1 MSQNNC
7 MAKANQTTRKG
18 AQVIDWHIKRLPCF
32 FFNGLNITSYLIVK
46 SNFFHELNII
56 SYLIVKS

>member
-1 MSQNNC
+1 
-7 MAKANQTTRKG
+7 MAEANQTTRKG

-32 FFNGLNITSYLIVK
+32 FFHGLNITSYLIVK
-46 SNFFHELNII
+46 SHFFHELNII